1 MRVGIPCM
9 KCSLHPS
16 QQVNKKTGK
25 ASKTC
30 GTGSAW
36 REMNDERLGRDPTID
51 KTMTEKNVW
60 MVGNS
65 NDDVEEIV
73 QKEIDSINEIR
84 REAGKRALRS
94 DCVSVVAIVEKPNME
109 YMQNLSY
116 EERKQFLLTSHEVMN
131 DLIQEW
137 NPNWK
142 VLESVQHHDEFG
154 GLSAHNHTL
163 VMLKT
168 IDKNGLP
175 NMQAKSE
182 LNLKFFNYVNSNYSK
197 EMQKRGYSVEDVKTY
212 DRLSEEEKLER
223 KNNPREYGVDSY
235 TFKKNKENE
244 LSRFIVEKQT
254 VVDSLSNE
262 IKDQLLVKYQIENVK
277 HIKDIVSENQKLKV
291 EIEEKNNI
299 IADLKNKVVNLQ
311 RRITEL
317 SNKVGNRILKML
329 GFETEDNRNIY
340 PDKSL
345 IDEVN
350 KIQNKLVIDDPSNY
364 RVVPDDKNKGC
375 FKVVVKKQNNYEV
388 VESGLKSRKDAELK
402 VKEMKK
408 LFNGLVIENQR
419 EIKRK

>member
-30 GTGSAW
+30 GIGSAW

-60 MVGNS
+60 MIGNS

-168 IDKNGLP
+168 IDKNSLP

-182 LNLKFFNYVNSNYSK
+182 LNLKFFNFVNSNYSK

-244 LSRFIVEKQT
+244 LSRSIVEKQT

-262 IKDQLLVKYQIENVK
+262 IKDQLLVKHQIENVK

-299 IADLKNKVVNLQ
+299 L
-311 RRITEL
+311 
-317 SNKVGNRILKML
+317 
-329 GFETEDNRNIY
+329 
-340 PDKSL
+340 L
-345 IDEVN
+345 I
-350 KIQNKLVIDDPSNY
+350 
-364 RVVPDDKNKGC
+364 
-375 FKVVVKKQNNYEV
+375 
-388 VESGLKSRKDAELK
+388 
-402 VKEMKK
+402 
-408 LFNGLVIENQR
+408 
-419 EIKRK
+419 

>member
-25 ASKTC
+25 AAKTC
-30 GTGSAW
+30 GIGSAW

-51 KTMTEKNVW
+51 KSMTEKNVW
-60 MVGNS
+60 MVGIS
-65 NDDVEEIV
+65 NDDVENIV

-131 DLIQEW
+131 DLIRQW

-163 VMLKT
+163 VMLRT

-223 KNNPREYGVDSY
+223 KNNSREYGIDAY
-235 TFKKNKENE
+235 TFKKKKENE
-244 LSRFIVEKQT
+244 LSRSIEEKKN
-254 VVDSLSNE
+254 VVDSLSGE
-262 IKDQLLVKYQIENVK
+262 IKDQLLIKHQIENVDEFK
-277 HIKDIVSENQKLKV
+277 NIVSENQKLKV
-291 EIEEKNNI
+291 EIEEK
-299 IADLKNKVVNLQ
+299 K
-311 RRITEL
+311 
-317 SNKVGNRILKML
+317 
-329 GFETEDNRNIY
+329 
-340 PDKSL
+340 
-345 IDEVN
+345 
-350 KIQNKLVIDDPSNY
+350 
-364 RVVPDDKNKGC
+364 
-375 FKVVVKKQNNYEV
+375 
-388 VESGLKSRKDAELK
+388 
-402 VKEMKK
+402 
-408 LFNGLVIENQR
+408 
-419 EIKRK
+419 

>member
-30 GTGSAW
+30 GIGSAW

-60 MVGNS
+60 MIGNS

-168 IDKNGLP
+168 IDKNSLP

-182 LNLKFFNYVNSNYSK
+182 LNLKFFNFVNSNYSK

-244 LSRFIVEKQT
+244 LSRSIVEKQT

-262 IKDQLLVKYQIENVK
+262 IKDQLLVK

-408 LFNGLVIENQR
+408 LFNGLVIENRR

>member
-30 GTGSAW
+30 GIGSAW

-65 NDDVEEIV
+65 NDDVESFI

-84 REAGKRALRS
+84 RESGKRALRS

-182 LNLKFFNYVNSNYSK
+182 LNLKFFNFVNSNYSK

-223 KNNPREYGVDSY
+223 KTNPREYGIDAY
-235 TFKKNKENE
+235 TFKKKKENE
-244 LSRFIVEKQT
+244 LSRSIKEKKN
-254 VVDSLSNE
+254 VVDSLSDE
-262 IKDQLLVKYQIENVK
+262 IKNQLLIKHQIENVDEFK
-277 HIKDIVSENQKLKV
+277 GIVSENQKLKV

-299 IADLKNKVVNLQ
+299 IADLKNKVAHLQ
-311 RRITEL
+311 KRISEI
-317 SNKVGNRILKML
+317 SNKVGKRILKL
-329 GFETEDNRNIY
+329 FGFDTEENTNIY
-340 PDKSL
+340 PDKTL

-364 RVVPDDKNKGC
+364 RVVPDDKNNGC
-375 FKVVVKKQNNYEV
+375 FKVVVKKQNSYEV
-388 VESGLKSRKDAELK
+388 VEAGIKSRKDAELK
-402 VKEMKK
+402 IKEMKK
-408 LFNGLVIENQR
+408 LFKGLIIDNQR

>member
-1 MRVGIPCM
+1 
-9 KCSLHPS
+9 
-16 QQVNKKTGK
+16 
-25 ASKTC
+25 
-30 GTGSAW
+30 
-36 REMNDERLGRDPTID
+36 
-51 KTMTEKNVW
+51 
-60 MVGNS
+60 
-65 NDDVEEIV
+65 
-73 QKEIDSINEIR
+73 
-84 REAGKRALRS
+84 
-94 DCVSVVAIVEKPNME
+94 
-109 YMQNLSY
+109 
-116 EERKQFLLTSHEVMN
+116 
-131 DLIQEW
+131 
-137 NPNWK
+137 
-142 VLESVQHHDEFG
+142 
-154 GLSAHNHTL
+154 
-163 VMLKT
+163 
-168 IDKNGLP
+168 
-175 NMQAKSE
+175 MQAKSE
-182 LNLKFFNYVNSNYSK
+182 LNLKFFNFVNSNYSK

-244 LSRFIVEKQT
+244 LSRSIVEKQT

-262 IKDQLLVKYQIENVK
+262 IKDQLLVKHQIENVK

-408 LFNGLVIENQR
+408 LFNGLVIENRR

>member
-30 GTGSAW
+30 GIGSSW
-36 REMNDERLGRDPTID
+36 RELNDERLGRDPTID
-51 KTMTEKNVW
+51 KSMTEKNVW

-65 NDDVEEIV
+65 NDDVESIV
-73 QKEIDSINEIR
+73 QKEIDSINAIR
-84 REAGKRALRS
+84 RESGKRALRS

-116 EERKQFLLTSHEVMN
+116 EERKQFLLTSHQVMN
-131 DLIQEW
+131 DLIQQW

-182 LNLKFFNYVNSNYSK
+182 LNLKFFNFVNSNYSK

-244 LSRFIVEKQT
+244 LSRSIVEKQT

-262 IKDQLLVKYQIENVK
+262 IKDQLLVKHQIENVK

-291 EIEEKNNI
+291 EIEEKNTI
-299 IADLKNKVVNLQ
+299 IADLKNKVAHLQ
-311 RRITEL
+311 KRITEI
-317 SNKVGNRILKML
+317 SNKVGKRILKL
-329 GFETEDNRNIY
+329 FGFEPEENINIY

-350 KIQNKLVIDDPSNY
+350 KIQNKLVVDDPNNY
-364 RVVPDDKNKGC
+364 RVVPDDQNNGC
-375 FKVVVKKQNNYEV
+375 FKVVVKKQNSYEV

-408 LFNGLVIENQR
+408 LFNGLTIENQR

>member
-16 QQVNKKTGK
+16 QQINKKTGK

-30 GTGSAW
+30 GLGSTW
-36 REMNDERLGRDPTID
+36 RELNDERQGRDPTID
-51 KTMTEKNVW
+51 KSMTDKNVW

-65 NDDVEEIV
+65 KDDVEKMV
-73 QKEIDSINEIR
+73 QKEIDSINEER

-131 DLIQEW
+131 DLIRQW

-168 IDKNGLP
+168 IDKNGLQ

-182 LNLKFFNYVNSNYSK
+182 LNLKFFNYVNLNYSK

-223 KNNPREYGVDSY
+223 KNNPREYGVDAY
-235 TFKKNKENE
+235 AFKKKKENE
-244 LSRFIVEKQT
+244 LTKTINQKQN
-254 VVDSLSNE
+254 VVNSLSAE
-262 IKDQLLVKYQIENVK
+262 IKKQLVLKHQIEDVDQFKN
-277 HIKDIVSENQKLKV
+277 IVSENQRLKV
-291 EIEEKNNI
+291 EVEEKNHI
-299 IADLKNKVVNLQ
+299 IADLKNKVSILQ
-311 RRITEL
+311 KKLAEI
-317 SNKVGNRILKML
+317 SNKIGNKILKL
-329 GFETEDNRNIY
+329 FGIEVENNINAY
-340 PDKSL
+340 PDKLL

-350 KIQNKLVIDDPSNY
+350 KIQNKLVVDDPSNY
-364 RVVPDDKNKGC
+364 RIVPDDKNKGC
-375 FKVVVKKQNNYEV
+375 YKVVIKKQNGYEI
-388 VESGLKSRKDAELK
+388 VESGIHSRRDAEMK
-402 VKEMKK
+402 VKELKK
-408 LFNGLVIENQR
+408 LFNGLVIDNQR

>member
-30 GTGSAW
+30 GIGSAW

-51 KTMTEKNVW
+51 KSMTEKNVW

-65 NDDVEEIV
+65 NDDVESFI

-84 REAGKRALRS
+84 REVGKRALRS

-131 DLIQEW
+131 DLIQQW

-223 KNNPREYGVDSY
+223 KNNPREYGIDAY
-235 TFKKNKENE
+235 IFKKKKENE
-244 LSRFIVEKQT
+244 LSRSIVEKQT

-262 IKDQLLVKYQIENVK
+262 IKDQLLVKHQVENVD
-277 HIKDIVSENQKLKV
+277 HIKDIVFENQKLKV

-299 IADLKNKVVNLQ
+299 IADLKSKVVDLQ
-311 RRITEL
+311 RRITEI
-317 SNKVGNRILKML
+317 SNKVGKRILRL
-329 GFETEDNRNIY
+329 FGFETEENINVY

-350 KIQNKLVIDDPSNY
+350 KIQNKLVIDDPNNY
-364 RVVPDDKNKGC
+364 RVVPDDKNNGC
-375 FKVVVKKQNNYEV
+375 FKVVVKKQNSYEV
-388 VESGLKSRKDAELK
+388 VEVGIKSRKDAELK
-402 VKEMKK
+402 IKEMKK
-408 LFNGLVIENQR
+408 LFNGLMIENQK
-419 EIKRK
+419 EFKRK

>member
-25 ASKTC
+25 AAKTC
-30 GTGSAW
+30 GIGSAW
-36 REMNDERLGRDPTID
+36 REMNDERLGRDPTIN
-51 KTMTEKNVW
+51 KSMTEKNVW

-73 QKEIDSINEIR
+73 QKEIDSINAIR

-109 YMQNLSY
+109 YMQDLSY

-131 DLIQEW
+131 DLIRQW

-223 KNNPREYGVDSY
+223 KNNPR
-235 TFKKNKENE
+235 
-244 LSRFIVEKQT
+244 
-254 VVDSLSNE
+254 
-262 IKDQLLVKYQIENVK
+262 VKW
-277 HIKDIVSENQKLKV
+277 
-291 EIEEKNNI
+291 
-299 IADLKNKVVNLQ
+299 
-311 RRITEL
+311 
-317 SNKVGNRILKML
+317 
-329 GFETEDNRNIY
+329 Y
-340 PDKSL
+340 P
-345 IDEVN
+345 
-350 KIQNKLVIDDPSNY
+350 
-364 RVVPDDKNKGC
+364 
-375 FKVVVKKQNNYEV
+375 
-388 VESGLKSRKDAELK
+388 
-402 VKEMKK
+402 
-408 LFNGLVIENQR
+408 
-419 EIKRK
+419 